1 MVEINEYK
9 LEKTDELNGLD
20 EKLRS
25 RTIKN
30 KFLERLNRIKIN
42 KKKKDKWNRVIRD
55 RNNIDETIKSRGR
68 IKKFFYVIYIMEK
81 NWNRWNNR
89 NGNKIRETKNTRNNN

>member
-30 KFLERLNRIKIN
+30 RFLERLNRIKIN

-89 NGNKIRETKNTRNNN
+89 SRNKIRETKNTRNNN